1 MSKAECLGRVA
12 VRQLL
17 SKRREDPVADRP
29 GKGGKPI
36 MTSNKIKESSS
47 PMVRQILEKIEC
59 ENEIVVS
66 CREECSN

>member
-1 MSKAECLGRVA
+1 MKRQQKCLKQKGQAA
-12 VRQLL
+12 VRR
-17 SKRREDPVADRP
+17 KRREDPVADRP

-59 ENEIVVS
+59 E
-66 CREECSN
+66 RE